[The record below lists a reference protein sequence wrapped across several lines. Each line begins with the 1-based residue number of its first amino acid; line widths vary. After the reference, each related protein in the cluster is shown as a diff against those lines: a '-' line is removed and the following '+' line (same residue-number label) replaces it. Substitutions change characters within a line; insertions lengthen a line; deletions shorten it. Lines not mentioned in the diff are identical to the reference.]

1 MQEILDQLWSDIG
14 PIPGRLNPD
23 RFISYWLSNFFVPKL
38 LQYLRS
44 RDLPTTLVGNP
55 MNCLNTTNCQL
66 ILKAGIIFLN
76 KIEVIYFPNSGTS
89 FYRMTN
95 SYLEKRPDFYLGRI
109 LSMFQEK
116 FYQNLD
122 FWGSM
127 NVQAHE
133 KEIVGQYFQGLYS
146 DPFYMPFC
154 IKTAFKLIPGNY
166 SMFFDLI
173 KHSQIGD
180 TMPSLR
186 ERVDFEE
193 KYIYNPEFWF
203 GLKPSRPQYLNK
215 QIGKIPFCEIAPNYE
230 MRKMWGK
237 EPLKCNYF
245 KKTITAKGLCH
256 TFNAQSMGSIYK
268 TMPIVDIWNSR
279 LNLQEKVTILKPD
292 GYGQNYGL
300 NFLLNSF
307 TTEAF
312 NRTTTNFLLS
322 ITNDNNPFDIFKQNF
337 KIEPGMSYTFKIVP
351 SQMIS
356 TDRFNDME
364 DNIRE
369 HSYLLSH
376 S

>member
-1 MQEILDQLWSDIG
+1 MQEILDQL
-14 PIPGRLNPD
+14 
-23 RFISYWLSNFFVPKL
+23 
-38 LQYLRS
+38 QYLRL
-44 RDLPTTLVGNP
+44 RGLPTTIGGNP
-55 MNCLNTTNCQL
+55 LTCLNTTNCQL
-66 ILKAGIIFLN
+66 MLKAGIIFLN
-76 KIEVIYFPNSGTS
+76 KIKGIYHPNRHISLNEKTK
-89 FYRMTN
+89 
-95 SYLEKRPDFYLGRI
+95 SYLEERPDFYFGRI
-109 LSMFQEK
+109 MSMFEEK
-116 FYQNLD
+116 FYQNVDLSFSPNLRTHTHKKKIIGPYFEG
-122 FWGSM
+122 FWKSYKF
-127 NVQAHE
+127 N
-133 KEIVGQYFQGLYS
+133 LPS
-146 DPFYMPFC
+146 C
-154 IKTAFKLIPGNY
+154 IKMAFGLLRGNY
-166 SMFFDLI
+166 SMFLDFI

-180 TMPSLR
+180 TMPSTE

-215 QIGKIPFCEIAPNYE
+215 QTGQIPFCEIAPNYE
-230 MRKMWGK
+230 MPKMLEK

>member
-14 PIPGRLNPD
+14 PIPGRLNPHQT
-23 RFISYWLSNFFVPKL
+23 ISHVLSEFFEPKL
-38 LQYLRS
+38 LQYLRL
-44 RDLPTTLVGNP
+44 RGLPTTLRGNP
-55 MNCLNTTNCQL
+55 LTCLNTTNCQL

-76 KIEVIYFPNSGTS
+76 KIEAIYFPNIFTIAYG
-89 FYRMTN
+89 YTN
-95 SYLEKRPDFYLGRI
+95 SYLEERPDLSLGRM

-116 FYQNLD
+116 KFHQNLD
-122 FWGSM
+122 FWGSR

-133 KEIVGQYFQGLYS
+133 KEFVGQYFQGLYS
-146 DPFYMPFC
+146 RGEYEPFC
-154 IKTAFKLIPGNY
+154 TKRAFKLLRGNY
-166 SMFFDLI
+166 SMFLDLM

-180 TMPSLR
+180 TMPSPE

-215 QIGKIPFCEIAPNYE
+215 QTGQIPFCQIAPNYDMPE
-230 MRKMWGK
+230 TGER
-237 EPLKCNYF
+237 ELLKCNYF

-279 LNLQEKVTILKPD
+279 LNLQEEVTILKPD

-307 TTEAF
+307 TTDAF
-312 NRTTTNFLLS
+312 RRTSTNFLLS

-337 KIEPGMSYTFKIVP
+337 KIEPGMSYTFKIV
-351 SQMIS
+351 SKKMIS
-356 TDRFNDME
+356 TDRFKDME
-364 DNIRE
+364 DKIRE
-369 HSYLLSH
+369 YS
-376 S
+376 